1 MAAQT
6 ASPAPGRPED
16 SGEPSPAESGQVSRL
31 RRTERHD
38 ALVEAAAA
46 LVGEGD
52 VESVSM
58 EAVAARA
65 GVSRP
70 LVYKHFANR
79 NELLAAI
86 YRREASTLDAEIV
99 RAVQAAEGFEDIIR
113 TFIRAVLAGA
123 ASRGTTF
130 ARLRR
135 AGARDA
141 SLRHEQHDRDRR
153 TVRYFAQ
160 LAMTEFKLT
169 EAEARA
175 ALTVLLTGIDAVLAL
190 WHVEPTVKRGRIL
203 EELYVDLVLGGLTE
217 LASRDTRRT
226 GE

>member
-6 ASPAPGRPED
+6 ASPPPGRPED
-16 SGEPSPAESGQVSRL
+16 AGEPSQADGQVSRL

-79 NELLAAI
+79 HELLAAI
-86 YRREASTLDAEIV
+86 YRREASTLDSEIV

-141 SLRHEQHDRDRR
+141 SLRHEQRDRDRR
-153 TVRYFAQ
+153 TVRYFAR
-160 LAMTEFKLT
+160 LSMTEFNLT

-175 ALTVLLTGIDAVLAL
+175 ALTVLLTGIDAVVAL
-190 WHVEPTVKRGRIL
+190 WHVEPTVKQGRLL
-203 EELYVDLVLGGLTE
+203 EELYVDLVLGGLTK
-217 LASRDTRRT
+217 LANSDTGRT